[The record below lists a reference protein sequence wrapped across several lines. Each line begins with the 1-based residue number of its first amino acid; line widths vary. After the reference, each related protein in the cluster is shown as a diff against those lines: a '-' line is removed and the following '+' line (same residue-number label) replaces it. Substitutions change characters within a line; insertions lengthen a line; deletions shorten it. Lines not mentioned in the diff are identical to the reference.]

1 MGTSERGPGG
11 LAEVTLHL
19 VARNGA
25 DVLGEG
31 RTRVMMTRRLFR
43 TGESEY
49 LIDGRKARLQ
59 DIRAILEQIRAGA
72 RTYAIIDQARVAAF
86 VVSKPRERRAFIE
99 EAAGI
104 SGYKQRR
111 RLSEMKLEA
120 TEANLLRVE
129 PARRARRLDEEYGGL
144 RSMWY
149 ARRYRALAGRVE
161 SLAELLAVARREV
174 APLER
179 ERQRLEGVLVRAREA
194 VETGQAER
202 DRAIEAIHE
211 AELEAGRL
219 ERERARPGPSRPLRG
234 P

>member
-1 MGTSERGPGG
+1 MLRLVRLEINGFKSFPEKTQVEFPDGVTAVVGPNGCGKSNVVDAVQWALGEQSPRALRGSRMEDVIFAGTSERGPGG

-19 VARNGA
+19 VARDGA

-31 RTRVMMTRRLFR
+31 RTRVTMTRRLFR

-104 SGYKQRR
+104 SG
-111 RLSEMKLEA
+111 
-120 TEANLLRVE
+120 
-129 PARRARRLDEEYGGL
+129 
-144 RSMWY
+144 
-149 ARRYRALAGRVE
+149 
-161 SLAELLAVARREV
+161 
-174 APLER
+174 
-179 ERQRLEGVLVRAREA
+179 
-194 VETGQAER
+194 
-202 DRAIEAIHE
+202 
-211 AELEAGRL
+211 
-219 ERERARPGPSRPLRG
+219 
-234 P
+234 